1 MKKYSDIF
9 IVPLIDFTMCFNFL
23 IFTHIKNSNI
33 INEIVFVYI
42 LTSLILYVFLILLN
56 RYYNFTIL
64 LCSIVIIAVKEM
76 FLIIIYIG
84 QTF

>member
-9 IVPLIDFTMCFNFL
+9 VVPLIDFTMCFNFL

-33 INEIVFVYI
+33 INGIVFFYI
-42 LTSLILYVFLILLN
+42 LISLILYAFLVLLN
-56 RYYNFTIL
+56 RYYNFGIL
-64 LCSIVIIAVKEM
+64 LCSIITIAVKEI
-76 FLIIIYIG
+76 FLITIYIG

>member
-9 IVPLIDFTMCFNFL
+9 VVPLIDFTMCFNFL

-33 INEIVFVYI
+33 INGIAFFYI
-42 LTSLILYVFLILLN
+42 LISLILYAFLVLLN
-56 RYYNFTIL
+56 RYYNFGIL
-64 LCSIVIIAVKEM
+64 LCSIITIAVKEI
-76 FLIIIYIG
+76 FLITIYIG